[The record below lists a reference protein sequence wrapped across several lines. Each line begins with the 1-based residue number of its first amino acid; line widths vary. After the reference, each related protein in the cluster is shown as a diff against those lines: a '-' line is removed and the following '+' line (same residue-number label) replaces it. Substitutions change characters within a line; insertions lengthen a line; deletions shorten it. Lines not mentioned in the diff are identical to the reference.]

1 MRLSLR
7 SSIPAAAL
15 GALLLSPSRALAH
28 IDLLEPEAR
37 SHGTAASG
45 DTAVDANTNQKLGPC
60 GQATNMR
67 TTDRVTTYAPGET
80 ITVRVREETPHDSY
94 IRVSIDLEGD
104 DGFPTRPMMSTP
116 AETQEQAQAAE
127 EALDTEGTLLAVVR
141 ESNNA
146 ANFVHEIS
154 VTLPNETCDTCT
166 LQVIQFMYGA
176 AGPYYFQCAD
186 IVIAEGGADAGSG
199 SGSGGSGASQGG
211 SAGQGGSPGQ
221 GGSGG
226 ANGGGAGTTAAGA
239 SGEGGSGM
247 PTGQGG
253 TITNTDGFA
262 GDDSCAMGSARS
274 TRAPYAP
281 LASLLGL
288 GLVGLARRRQQ
299 RQ

>member
-1 MRLSLR
+1 MQLSLR

-15 GALLLSPSRALAH
+15 GALLLSPARALAH
-28 IDLLEPEAR
+28 IDLIEPEAR

-45 DTAVDANTNQKLGPC
+45 DMAVDANTNQKLGPC

-67 TTDRVTTYAPGET
+67 TTDRVTTYAPGEMIT
-80 ITVRVREETPHDSY
+80 IRVREETPHDSY
-94 IRVSIDLEGD
+94 IRVSIDTEGD
-104 DGFPTRPMMSTP
+104 DSFPTRPIMSTP
-116 AETQEQAQAAE
+116 AETAEQALAAE

-141 ESNNA
+141 ETNNT
-146 ANFVHEIS
+146 ANFEHVIP
-154 VTLPNETCDTCT
+154 VTLPDETCESCT

-186 IVIAEGGADAGSG
+186 IVIAEGGADAGSAA
-199 SGSGGSGASQGG
+199 GSGGMAAQGG
-211 SAGQGGSPGQ
+211 SAA
-221 GGSGG
+221 
-226 ANGGGAGTTAAGA
+226 ANGGAAGTTASGA

-247 PTGQGG
+247 PSGQGG

-262 GDDSCAMGSARS
+262 GDDSCAMSSVPG

>member
-15 GALLLSPSRALAH
+15 GALLLFPSRALAH
-28 IDLLEPEAR
+28 IDLIEPNAR
-37 SHGTAASG
+37 AHGTAASG
-45 DTAVDANTNQKLGPC
+45 DMAVDANTNQKLGPC

-67 TTDRVTTYAPGET
+67 TSDRVTTYSPGET

-104 DGFPTRPMMSTP
+104 DSFPTRPIMSTP

-127 EALDTEGTLLAVVR
+127 DALDTEGTLLAVVR
-141 ESNNA
+141 ENNNT
-146 ANFVHEIS
+146 ANFVHEID
-154 VTLPNETCDTCT
+154 VTLPDETCDTCT

-186 IVIAEGGADAGSG
+186 IVIAEGGADAGSPA
-199 SGSGGSGASQGG
+199 GSGGTA
-211 SAGQGGSPGQ
+211 AQ

-226 ANGGGAGTTAAGA
+226 AGGAGGAGGSVGTNGGASGSTAAGA

-247 PTGQGG
+247 PSGQGG

-262 GDDSCAMGSARS
+262 GDDSCAVGSVPTTRS
-274 TRAPYAP
+274 PYAP

-288 GLVGLARRRQQ
+288 GLVGLARRRQP

>member
-15 GALLLSPSRALAH
+15 GALSLFPSRALAH
-28 IDLLEPEAR
+28 IDLIEPNAR
-37 SHGTAASG
+37 SHGTAAG
-45 DTAVDANTNQKLGPC
+45 NDPAPDTNTNQKLGPC

-67 TTDRVTTYAPGET
+67 TTDRVTTYAPGEM

-94 IRVSIDLEGD
+94 IRVSIDTEGD
-104 DGFPTRPMMSTP
+104 DSFPTRPIMSTP
-116 AETQEQAQAAE
+116 AETAEQALAAE

-141 ESNNA
+141 ETNNM
-146 ANFVHEIS
+146 ANYVHEIP
-154 VTLPNETCDTCT
+154 VMLPDEPCDTCT

-186 IVIAEGGADAGSG
+186 IVIAEGG
-199 SGSGGSGASQGG
+199 G
-211 SAGQGGSPGQ
+211 SAGQGGSGSGT

-226 ANGGGAGTTAAGA
+226 ANGGASGSTAAGA

-247 PTGQGG
+247 PSGQGG

-262 GDDSCAMGSARS
+262 GDDSCAMGSVNS
-274 TRAPYAP
+274 TRSPYVP

-288 GLVGLARRRQQ
+288 GLAGLARRRQQ